1 MGTGSFESV
10 REDRMVV
17 KAETVGGGER
27 LRLRWISISLVSWN
41 WVWEMPRVRL
51 LNERHERERW

>member
-1 MGTGSFESV
+1 
-10 REDRMVV
+10 MVV

-27 LRLRWISISLVSWN
+27 LRLRWIAISLVSWN